1 MDSKEMFEV
10 AQNVNSAVTS
20 DFNLQSVGKGTG
32 ALIGMA
38 IGGPAG
44 AGVGAQVG
52 GLVAGFIESSLP
64 KHDIINGSLSSYNFI
79 KMNQKPYYV
88 ELVYPSIA
96 TQKAISDYYCYYGVP
111 TSRTETINYGLYN
124 YNNHAYIQ
132 GNLQYNGTIPL
143 DKFLKIQSIFKRGIH
158 LLYA

>member
-1 MDSKEMFEV
+1 MFEV
-10 AQNVNSAVTS
+10 AQNVNSAVSS

-38 IGGPAG
+38 LGGPAG

-52 GLVAGFIESSLP
+52 GIVAGFIESSLP

-79 KMNQKPYYV
+79 KMNQKP
-88 ELVYPSIA
+88 
-96 TQKAISDYYCYYGVP
+96 YYGVP

-143 DKFLKIQSIFKRGIH
+143 DKFLKIQNIFKRGIH